1 MKGMKKIFAIIVIAS
16 LGIFSCTNDF
26 ETINTNPNDP
36 VSVSPEFL
44 LRQVIYNLGE
54 EMSYEGFVAG
64 NLLGQHF
71 SMVDFNLFDRHA
83 LTDPQLGGNP
93 WPVLYQN
100 LRDLELLLSS
110 LDEMSQE
117 AHYEGPARILKAY
130 TMMILTDIYG
140 DVPIFE
146 AFKGNNGFS
155 LPRYDSQEEIY
166 SAQDGIK
173 DNLSR
178 GLEILKATN
187 LSTTIE
193 GDLLYNGNTDQWVKF
208 GNSLLLKVLMRTSGV
223 ALDAVAI
230 FELFSENNMITN
242 SADNASF
249 DFTDLPPNSFRM
261 QQLRD
266 GDFNLFVMSETMQ
279 EILNGLNDPRR
290 EILFRPSGNDG
301 TFQGLLNGPDASNTS
316 ISVSNYSL
324 PGTIFRDHTGD
335 LDANFITAWEVEFLL
350 AEAATLGYIFSNP
363 QTHYEN
369 GIQLAFEYW
378 GVDIPSDYLDEE
390 AAFASSEEERIEQ
403 IITQKWIA
411 SSING
416 YEGWIEYRRTGYPV
430 LKNVSASLNNNLIPR
445 KMPYPAEEEALNFE
459 NFSEA
464 TSQNG
469 NSVNVNVWWD
479 N

>member
-1 MKGMKKIFAIIVIAS
+1 MNKIFSIIIIAS
-16 LGIFSCTNDF
+16 LSIVSCTNDF
-26 ETINTNPNDP
+26 ESINTNPNDP
-36 VSVSPEFL
+36 TSVGPEFF

-110 LDEMSQE
+110 LEDLPED

-130 TMMILTDIYG
+130 AMMLLTDIYG
-140 DVPIFE
+140 DVPVFE
-146 AFKGNNGFS
+146 AFKGFDGIA
-155 LPRYDSQEEIY
+155 LPSYDSQEEIY
-166 SAQDGIK
+166 LAEEGIK
-173 DNLSR
+173 DNLNR
-178 GLEILKATN
+178 GLAILKATN
-187 LSTTIE
+187 LSSSLE
-193 GDLLYNGNTDQWVKF
+193 GDILYDGNTEQWVKF
-208 GNSLLLKVLMRTSGV
+208 GNSLLLKMYIRISGV
-223 ALDAVAI
+223 SFDP
-230 FELFSENNMITN
+230 FEISELYNEGNFIRN
-242 SADNASF
+242 SEDNASF

-266 GDFNLFVMSETMQ
+266 GDFNLFVMSETME
-279 EILNGLNDPRR
+279 EILSELDDPRR
-290 EILFRPSGNDG
+290 EVLFRPSGNDG
-301 TFQGLLNGPDASNTS
+301 SFNGLLNGPDASSTS
-316 ISVSNYSL
+316 ISVSDYSL

-369 GIQLAFEYW
+369 GIRLAFEYW
-378 GVDIPSDYLDEE
+378 GMDLPAGYLEGAASFADSE
-390 AAFASSEEERIEQ
+390 AGKIEQ

-416 YEGWIEYRRTGYPV
+416 YEAWIEYRRTGYPA
-430 LKNVSASLNNNLIPR
+430 LKNVSASLNNGLIPR
-445 KMPYPAEEEALNFE
+445 KMPYPAEEEALNFV

-464 TSQNG
+464 TSQIG
-469 NSVNVNVWWD
+469 NSINVKVWWD